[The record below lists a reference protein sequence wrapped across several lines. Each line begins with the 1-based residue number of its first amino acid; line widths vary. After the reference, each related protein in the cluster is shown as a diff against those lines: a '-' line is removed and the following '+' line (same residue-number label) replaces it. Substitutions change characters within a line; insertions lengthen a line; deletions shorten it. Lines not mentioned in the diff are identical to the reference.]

1 MLKRFAFLF
10 ALLTGI
16 ISLQAAGFP
25 KPTFTASFSK
35 SNAKAGDIVELIIK
49 FDVAA
54 GFHVYSEKSDCP
66 EDDGPIRASIDFT
79 PNSNYQL
86 VGKFYGV
93 GDKMVKETEVF
104 NCATG
109 EFTGKGEFRQKIKV
123 LKAIPA
129 GGIEMIFNGQI
140 CNEGGCDNIRNVKIT
155 SPALTVTGSI
165 AASVEAT
172 STPTNAGA
180 NSGQNTDPAATSTE
194 NSETVEAQT
203 NNPTTS
209 TSNTNTIT
217 SDAGY
222 KTWKS
227 GEKKMFTGKSV
238 KDGNA
243 NEDGESYWGLFL
255 LAFISGLAALLTP
268 CVFPMIPMTVAF
280 FIKSNNNRAAAI
292 RDASVFALSIIAIY
306 TVLGTITAMVFGP
319 QAANWLSTHWIPNIF
334 FTVIFLVFAAS
345 FFGAF
350 EIVLPAWIVNKMDSK
365 SNGGGIAGS
374 FFMAITIALVSFS
387 CTGPIVGTV
396 LVEAVHGG
404 AGRPIIGMFGFS
416 LAFALPFGLL
426 AMFPN
431 LMKNLPKSG
440 GWLNSVKVVLGFI
453 EVAFALKFLS
463 IPDQTY
469 HWGILDREIY
479 LSIWIVIFFLLGL
492 YLLGKLKFPHDSD
505 VPHVS
510 ILRLFLAIASFSF
523 VVYMLPGMW
532 GAPLKGLAGYMPPLS
547 TQDFNSNLK
556 ASKSGEGNIANPPSY
571 TNTKLHIPHDIA
583 GYFDYDEALA
593 AARTLNKPL
602 FIDFTGHGCVNCRKM
617 EEKVWSDPIVMKM
630 LKEDF
635 VVVSLY
641 VDDKSIA
648 LPANQHFTT
657 PSGQK
662 ISMLSDKN
670 AYIEEAYFGQTTQP
684 LYCII
689 DGNEKL
695 MEQPLGADYFQFKIE
710 PFRDFLTNGKKNFNL
725 NK

>member
-1 MLKRFAFLF
+1 MLKRLGLLIALF
-10 ALLTGI
+10 IGI
-16 ISLQAAGFP
+16 LGLQAAGFP

-35 SNAKAGDIVELIIK
+35 NSAKAGDIVELIIR

-66 EDDGPIRASIDFT
+66 EDDGPIRASIDFS
-79 PNSNYQL
+79 PNNSYQL

-93 GDKMVKETEVF
+93 GDRMVKETEVF

-123 LKAIPA
+123 LKSIPA

-140 CNEGGCDNIRNVKIT
+140 CNEGGCDNIRNVKIS
-155 SPALTVTGSI
+155 SPSLSVAGSI
-165 AASVEAT
+165 EPSSTAT
-172 STPTNAGA
+172 PGTPTSKDGSKANPAITEGSGIVNPDTNSTNATA
-180 NSGQNTDPAATSTE
+180 
-194 NSETVEAQT
+194 V
-203 NNPTTS
+203 TTS
-209 TSNTNTIT
+209 GSGLSTT
-217 SDAGY
+217 AAY
-222 KTWKS
+222 KTWKA
-227 GEKKMFTGKSV
+227 GDKKKFQGKSV

-243 NEDGESYWGLFL
+243 NEEGDSYWGLFL

-319 QAANWLSTHWIPNIF
+319 QAANWLSTHWIPNLF

-404 AGRPIIGMFGFS
+404 AGRPIVGMFGFS

-479 LSIWIVIFFLLGL
+479 LALWIVIFTLLGM
-492 YLLGKLKFPHDSD
+492 YLLGKLKFPHDSE
-505 VPHVS
+505 VPHIS

-583 GYFDYDEALA
+583 GYFDYDEALT

-617 EEKVWSDPIVMKM
+617 EEKVWSDPAVLKM

-641 VDDKSIA
+641 VDDKSIS
-648 LPANQHFTT
+648 LPSNQQFTT
-657 PSGQK
+657 SSGQK
-662 ISMLSDKN
+662 ITMLSDKN

-689 DGNEKL
+689 DGNENL
-695 MEQPLGADYFQFKIE
+695 LEQPLGADYFQFKID
-710 PFRDFLTNGKKNFNL
+710 PFRDFLANGKKNFNS
-725 NK
+725 NKQ

>member
-1 MLKRFAFLF
+1 MLKRLGLLIALF
-10 ALLTGI
+10 IGI
-16 ISLQAAGFP
+16 LGLQAAGFP

-35 SNAKAGDIVELIIK
+35 NSAKAGDIVELIIR

-66 EDDGPIRASIDFT
+66 EDDGPIRASIDFS
-79 PNSNYQL
+79 PNNSYQL

-93 GDKMVKETEVF
+93 GDRMVKETEVF

-109 EFTGKGEFRQKIKV
+109 EFTSKGEFRQKIKV
-123 LKAIPA
+123 LKSIPA

-140 CNEGGCDNIRNVKIT
+140 CNEGGCDNIRNVKIS
-155 SPALTVTGSI
+155 SPSLSVAGSI
-165 AASVEAT
+165 EPSSTAT
-172 STPTNAGA
+172 SGTPTSTDGSKANPAITEGSGIVNPDTNSTNATAVTTPG
-180 NSGQNTDPAATSTE
+180 SGLSTTAA
-194 NSETVEAQT
+194 
-203 NNPTTS
+203 
-209 TSNTNTIT
+209 
-217 SDAGY
+217 Y
-222 KTWKS
+222 KTWKA
-227 GEKKMFTGKSV
+227 GDKKKFQGKSV

-243 NEDGESYWGLFL
+243 NEEGDSYWGLFL

-319 QAANWLSTHWIPNIF
+319 QAANWLSTHWIPNLF

-404 AGRPIIGMFGFS
+404 AGRPIVGMFGFS

-479 LSIWIVIFFLLGL
+479 LALWIVIFTLLGM
-492 YLLGKLKFPHDSD
+492 YLLGKLKFPHDSE
-505 VPHVS
+505 VPHIS

-583 GYFDYDEALA
+583 GYFDYDEALT

-617 EEKVWSDPIVMKM
+617 EEKVWSDPAVLKM

-641 VDDKSIA
+641 VDDKSIS
-648 LPANQHFTT
+648 LPSNQQFTT
-657 PSGQK
+657 SSGQK
-662 ISMLSDKN
+662 ITMLSDKN

-689 DGNEKL
+689 DGNENL
-695 MEQPLGADYFQFKIE
+695 LEQPLGADYFQFKID
-710 PFRDFLTNGKKNFNL
+710 PFRDFLANGKKNFNS
-725 NK
+725 NKQ

>member
-1 MLKRFAFLF
+1 MLKRFAFFF
-10 ALLTGI
+10 ALLTGF
-16 ISLQAAGFP
+16 ISVQAGAGFP
-25 KPTFTASFSK
+25 KPKFTASFSK
-35 SNAKAGDIVELIIK
+35 SKAKAGDVVELIIR

-66 EDDGPIRASIDFT
+66 EDDGPIRATIDFT
-79 PNSNYQL
+79 PNATYQL

-109 EFTGKGEFRQKIKV
+109 EFTGNGEFRQKIKV
-123 LKAIPA
+123 LKTIPA

-140 CNEGGCDNIRNVKIT
+140 CNEGGCDNIKNVKIS
-155 SPALTVTGSI
+155 SPALAVTGSI
-165 AASVEAT
+165 EAPI
-172 STPTNAGA
+172 TPADGGSIPTL
-180 NSGQNTDPAATSTE
+180 STDPMATGKENPHIIDTPSTAL
-194 NSETVEAQT
+194 S
-203 NNPTTS
+203 S
-209 TSNTNTIT
+209 GSNTILN

-222 KTWKS
+222 KTWKA
-227 GEKKMFTGKSV
+227 GEKKMFSGKSV

-243 NEDGESYWGLFL
+243 NQDGESYWGLFL

-404 AGRPIIGMFGFS
+404 AGRPIVGMFGFS

-479 LSIWIVIFFLLGL
+479 LSLWIVIFFLLGL
-492 YLLGKLKFPHDSD
+492 YLLGKLKFPHDSE
-505 VPHVS
+505 VPHIS

-556 ASKSGEGNIANPPSY
+556 ASKSGEGNVANPPSY

-583 GYFDYDEALA
+583 GYFDYDEALS

-617 EEKVWSDPIVMKM
+617 EEKVWSDPAVMKM

-641 VDDKSIA
+641 VDDKSISM
-648 LPANQHFTT
+648 PANQQFTT
-657 PSGQK
+657 PTGQK

-684 LYCII
+684 LYCIV
-689 DGNEKL
+689 DGNETL
-695 MEQPLGADYFQFKIE
+695 LEQPLGADFFKFQID
-710 PFRDFLTNGKKNFNL
+710 PFRDFLINGKKNYNA

>member
-1 MLKRFAFLF
+1 MLKRLGLLIALF
-10 ALLTGI
+10 IGI
-16 ISLQAAGFP
+16 LGLQAAGFP

-35 SNAKAGDIVELIIK
+35 NSAKAGDIIELIIR

-79 PNSNYQL
+79 PNNSYQL

-93 GDKMVKETEVF
+93 GDRMVKETEVF

-109 EFTGKGEFRQKIKV
+109 EFTSKGEFRQKIKV
-123 LKAIPA
+123 LKSIPA

-140 CNEGGCDNIRNVKIT
+140 CNEGGCDNIRNVKIS
-155 SPALTVTGSI
+155 SPSLSVAGSI
-165 AASVEAT
+165 EPSSTATTGTPT
-172 STPTNAGA
+172 STDGSKANPTITEGSSIVNPDTNSTNATA
-180 NSGQNTDPAATSTE
+180 
-194 NSETVEAQT
+194 V
-203 NNPTTS
+203 TTS
-209 TSNTNTIT
+209 GSGISTT
-217 SDAGY
+217 AAY
-222 KTWKS
+222 KTWNA
-227 GEKKMFTGKSV
+227 GDKKKFQGKSV

-243 NEDGESYWGLFL
+243 NEEGDSYWGLFL

-319 QAANWLSTHWIPNIF
+319 QAANWLSTHWIPNLF

-404 AGRPIIGMFGFS
+404 AGRPIVGMFGFS

-479 LSIWIVIFFLLGL
+479 LALWIVIFTLLGM
-492 YLLGKLKFPHDSD
+492 YLLGKLKFPHDSE
-505 VPHVS
+505 VPHIS

-583 GYFDYDEALA
+583 GYFDYDEALF

-617 EEKVWSDPIVMKM
+617 EEKVWSDPAVLKM

-641 VDDKSIA
+641 VDDKSIS
-648 LPANQHFTT
+648 LPSNQQFTT

-662 ISMLSDKN
+662 ITMLSDKN

-689 DGNEKL
+689 DGNENL
-695 MEQPLGADYFQFKIE
+695 LEQPLGADYFQFKID
-710 PFRDFLTNGKKNFNL
+710 PFRDFLANGKKNFNS

>member
-1 MLKRFAFLF
+1 LAAQTLGKITDFCKTMLKRFAFLF
-10 ALLTGI
+10 ALVTGI

-25 KPTFTASFSK
+25 KPSFTASFSK
-35 SNAKAGDIVELIIK
+35 NNAKAGDIVELIIR

-79 PNSNYQL
+79 PNATYQL

-109 EFTGKGEFRQKIKV
+109 EFTSKGEFRQKVKV

-140 CNEGGCDNIRNVKIT
+140 CNEGGCDNIRNVKIS
-155 SPALTVTGSI
+155 SPALAVTGSI
-165 AASVEAT
+165 AAPVVPAT
-172 STPTNAGA
+172 NGSDPTKNSDPTPSSP
-180 NSGQNTDPAATSTE
+180 NSSE
-194 NSETVEAQT
+194 NSQSPETL
-203 NNPTTS
+203 
-209 TSNTNTIT
+209 SNTPATAST
-217 SDAGY
+217 AGVTTDAAY

-280 FIKSNNNRAAAI
+280 FIKSNNNRGAAI

-306 TVLGTITAMVFGP
+306 TILGTITAMVFGP

-404 AGRPIIGMFGFS
+404 AGR
-416 LAFALPFGLL
+416 
-426 AMFPN
+426 
-431 LMKNLPKSG
+431 MKNLPKSG

-571 TNTKLHIPHDIA
+571 TNSKLHIPHDIA

-617 EEKVWSDPIVMKM
+617 EEKVWSDPSIMKL

-670 AYIEEAYFGQTTQP
+670 AYIEETYFGQTTQP

-689 DGNEKL
+689 DGNEQL
-695 MEQPLGADYFQFKIE
+695 LEQPLGADYFQFKIE
-710 PFRDFLTNGKKNFNL
+710 PSATS
-725 NK
+725 